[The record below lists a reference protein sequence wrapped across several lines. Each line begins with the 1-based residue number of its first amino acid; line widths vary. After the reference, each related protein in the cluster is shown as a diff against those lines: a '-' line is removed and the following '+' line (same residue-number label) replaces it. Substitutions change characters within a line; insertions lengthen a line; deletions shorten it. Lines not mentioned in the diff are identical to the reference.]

1 MSKFKKILF
10 ILIFILAIEIV
21 LIYIGYKKDINTKN
35 NSSNNK
41 NIAIFIDLTSN
52 RLDVFKNSI
61 IVKSYN
67 IASGK
72 VSTPSPIGTWKIIN
86 KGTWG
91 SGFGGRWMG
100 LNVPWG
106 TYGIHGTNR
115 PNSIG
120 HRASHGCIRMNNKD
134 VIELYDIIPY
144 GTTVIIWGGP
154 FGNFG
159 EYLRPIRPG
168 MTGSDV
174 YEVQRLLKQK
184 GYYNGNPDGIYGE
197 NMRMIVHK
205 FQKDNNLYICDTI
218 NSSFYKQLGVQ
229 LIE

>member
-1 MSKFKKILF
+1 
-10 ILIFILAIEIV
+10 
-21 LIYIGYKKDINTKN
+21 
-35 NSSNNK
+35 
-41 NIAIFIDLTSN
+41 
-52 RLDVFKNSI
+52 
-61 IVKSYN
+61 
-67 IASGK
+67 
-72 VSTPSPIGTWKIIN
+72 
-86 KGTWG
+86 
-91 SGFGGRWMG
+91 MG

-134 VIELYDIIPY
+134 VAELYDIVPY
-144 GTTVIIWGGP
+144 GTTVVIWGGP

-159 EYLRPIRPG
+159 EYLRAITPG

-184 GYYNGNPDGIYGE
+184 GYYKGTPDGIYGE

-205 FQKDNNLYICDTI
+205 FQKDNNLHICDTI
-218 NSSFYKQLGVQ
+218 NSSFYKQLGVE